1 MPAVNNVLVVGGGLA
16 GAATAIH
23 LADAG
28 VAVDL
33 IEIKPDVAAL
43 GSGITLQGNALR
55 ELRGARRLGPGAG
68 GRLRLRRHRHP
79 RTGPGGHR
87 ASPRSPTP
95 RPAARTCPPHG
106 HAPPELARI
115 LARPGDRGRR
125 EGAASAP
132 RSPT

>member
-23 LADAG
+23 LAEAG

-55 ELRGARRLGPGAG
+55 ELRAARRLGPGAG

-79 RTGPGGHR
+79 RARPGRH
-87 ASPRSPTP
+87 ASSPRSPTR
-95 RPAARTCPPHG
+95 RPAAPTCPPPWACPARSWPASWST
-106 HAPPELARI
+106 APPRSASRSGSAR
-115 LARPGDRGRR
+115 
-125 EGAASAP
+125 
-132 RSPT
+132 RSPS